1 LIKFINILDDKP
13 HLKFKGLYDLAILAK
28 QYPIDAVAISSYSI
42 EDKEVDSR
50 FINLKYIIEDK
61 WIFFSNYSSPKAIQF
76 QSHDQISALIFWP
89 TINAQI
95 RIKAIISKTSKD
107 LSDSHYR
114 SRSIEKN
121 ALSHSSQQSLLID
134 SYESIKKNYNKALG
148 SSNLKKCPDFWG
160 GYSFTPYYFEF
171 WEGHDSRLN
180 KRDVYEMKNGNWQNY
195 ILQP

>member
-1 LIKFINILDDKP
+1 MKTVTRNNNILETKSD
-13 HLKFKGLYDLAILAK
+13 FKK
-28 QYPIDAVAISSYSI
+28 
-42 EDKEVDSR
+42 
-50 FINLKYIIEDK
+50 
-61 WIFFSNYSSPKAIQF
+61 
-76 QSHDQISALIFWP
+76 LI
-89 TINAQI
+89 TI
-95 RIKAIISKTSKD
+95 KSFPVFLGCVKTKTSKD